1 MCPAPT
7 RPSHAVAKPE
17 PATGTQRMDALLK
30 GRPAIVMPPGMARGI
45 RDAAGDTDRTVRQS
59 VAAGIFDVDGVLL
72 ASPHERAWREALA
85 GFAPPECFTTALYQT
100 RVAGRPRLDGARA
113 TLEALGVANADSQ
126 AGAYAD
132 RKQARL
138 EALIAAGC
146 VTAYPDALRFLHA
159 VQALGWPVA
168 AASSSKNANPM
179 MRLIHYGADR
189 MLLDAFDA
197 NVCGRDLARGKPAPD
212 IFLLAAAELGKPPD
226 ACFVVEDAPAGIQAA
241 RAAGM
246 LAIGVARHN
255 DAAGLWTAGADLVV
269 DSLDEI
275 GAAELAQ
282 GMMCR

>member
-1 MCPAPT
+1 MLLAPT
-7 RPSHAVAKPE
+7 DSTRTVAKPE
-17 PATGTQRMDALLK
+17 PAARTQRIDALLK
-30 GRPAIVMPPGMARGI
+30 GRSAIVIPPGTGGI
-45 RDAAGDTDRTVRQS
+45 RDTENDTAQTVRQS
-59 VAAGIFDVDGVLL
+59 LAAGIFDVDGVLL

-85 GFAPPECFTTALYQT
+85 GFAPPECFTTALDQA

-113 TLEALGVANADSQ
+113 ALEALGVADADGR
-126 AGAYAD
+126 AGVYAD
-132 RKQARL
+132 RKQTRL

-179 MRLIHYGADR
+179 MRLIHYGAHR

-212 IFLLAAAELGKPPD
+212 IFLLAGAELGKPPG

-246 LAIGVARHN
+246 VAIGVARHN
-255 DAAGLWTAGADLVV
+255 DAAGLWAAGADLVV
-269 DSLDEI
+269 GSLDEL
-275 GAAELAQ
+275 GAAQLAQ
-282 GMMCR
+282 GLLCQR